1 MQNHQAS
8 EIGPRCV
15 VYCFHDRLLFWNGLL
30 FRSQEECTVFSFER
44 LRCWEASPLTRW
56 VNHTRIPWVI
66 GEDQT
71 QCSVYPFFL
80 ADKSVEMVEFVCW
93 VVLCLD
99 GEASLGFDDIGH
111 TF

>member
-56 VNHTRIPWVI
+56 VTHTRIPWEEGGSPPVCRAP
-66 GEDQT
+66 GALSHAWRPAYLHY
-71 QCSVYPFFL
+71 QCARSPR
-80 ADKSVEMVEFVCW
+80 AQHARHCPP
-93 VVLCLD
+93 LCPTL
-99 GEASLGFDDIGH
+99 
-111 TF
+111 